1 MKVMTDDM
9 KLNKNNVLFSVEKMP
24 NTELRY
30 RFKIDDN
37 TIYSVTKSGE
47 NFEWQ
52 NSHYHK
58 FCNEVYVVQSG
69 KIIMVTKKDKC
80 VIKKVAKTGDVI
92 AVGQNEPHNLFLSK
106 DAQICVLKY
115 GNIKSDDWYSDKSL
129 DEFCKSID
137 VEKIFEKYSKM

>member
-47 NFEWQ
+47 NYEWQ

-58 FCNEVYVVQSG
+58 LCNEVYVVQSG

-80 VIKKVAKTGDVI
+80 VFKKSC
-92 AVGQNEPHNLFLSK
+92 QNR
-106 DAQICVLKY
+106 
-115 GNIKSDDWYSDKSL
+115 
-129 DEFCKSID
+129 
-137 VEKIFEKYSKM
+137 